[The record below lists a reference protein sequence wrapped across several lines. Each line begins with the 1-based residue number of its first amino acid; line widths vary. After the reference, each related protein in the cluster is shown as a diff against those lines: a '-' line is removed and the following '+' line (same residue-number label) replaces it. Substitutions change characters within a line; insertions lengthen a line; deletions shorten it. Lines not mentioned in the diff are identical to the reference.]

1 MGVLRERLG
10 EIKGQVKAAATAA
23 DTEIKAFEAEV
34 AALAPAL
41 DAALAPIPV
50 QVAKAKVEIQGQVK
64 ELVASI
70 EALNT

>member
-10 EIKGQVKAAATAA
+10 EIKGEVMATAAAA
-23 DTEIKAFEAEV
+23 DTEIKGLEAEV

-41 DAALAPIPV
+41 DAALAPIPA
-50 QVAKAKVEIQGQVK
+50 QVAKAKVDIQAQVK
-64 ELVASI
+64 ELIASI